1 MWAHL
6 STNDIMSFIMQ
17 FKKIQSTRFVRN
29 LIGNILC
36 EFYED
41 DVITMMSFVSILSGD
56 IALALVVV
64 TSI

>member
-1 MWAHL
+1 
-6 STNDIMSFIMQ
+6 MQ

>member
-1 MWAHL
+1 L
-6 STNDIMSFIMQ
+6 SANDIMSFIMQ

>member
-1 MWAHL
+1 L